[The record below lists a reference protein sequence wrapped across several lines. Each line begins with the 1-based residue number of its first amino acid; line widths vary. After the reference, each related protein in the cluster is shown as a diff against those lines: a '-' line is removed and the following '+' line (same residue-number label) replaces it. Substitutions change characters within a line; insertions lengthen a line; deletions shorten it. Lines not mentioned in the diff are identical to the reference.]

1 MCARLLSHMEPF
13 SWAPATEYTNVLELD
28 AFKCTWTFASMN
40 SIYEL
45 CEASSVILP
54 TWVPHSWHNSL
65 HDSFGS
71 VIVAHAWWKLLAE
84 LSLSLP
90 ASSLSKRWIWHC
102 IHWSNLSRGRTATW
116 RSLAAERIE
125 VRKSRNCFLTKK
137 QNQANELNQLR
148 HGWNV
153 YQDQRIKRKHE
164 RYDSDTLLSML
175 SMSLKI
181 ENMSVAVKD
190 WSFSPSHTLH
200 QCLEVAPPGPQIYS

>member
-1 MCARLLSHMEPF
+1 MFSGFAYSHSCRSLPCQVNESWNAKAPYFQSNSLQSTQCCQHIRHIQHGEHSSTMFQIMCARLLSHMEPF

-125 VRKSRNCFLTKK
+125 VRKSRNCFF
-137 QNQANELNQLR
+137 
-148 HGWNV
+148 
-153 YQDQRIKRKHE
+153 D
-164 RYDSDTLLSML
+164 
-175 SMSLKI
+175 
-181 ENMSVAVKD
+181 
-190 WSFSPSHTLH
+190 
-200 QCLEVAPPGPQIYS
+200 

>member
-1 MCARLLSHMEPF
+1 MSVLALPSKRILECKGTLLPKQFTTINSML
-13 SWAPATEYTNVLELD
+13 STYSAYSTR
-28 AFKCTWTFASMN
+28 WTFLNHVPNNVCKASFPHGTFLLGPSYRVHKCPRTWCLQMHLN
-40 SIYEL
+40 FCLHELYIYEL

-125 VRKSRNCFLTKK
+125 VRKSRNCFF
-137 QNQANELNQLR
+137 
-148 HGWNV
+148 
-153 YQDQRIKRKHE
+153 D
-164 RYDSDTLLSML
+164 
-175 SMSLKI
+175 
-181 ENMSVAVKD
+181 
-190 WSFSPSHTLH
+190 
-200 QCLEVAPPGPQIYS
+200 